1 MRVFGWMFGSPPR
14 VLLLCLTMAVVGV
27 VTWLV
32 GSILSQST
40 RAQFIDQ
47 AELTATVVG
56 FLVTAAAL
64 VGAAYQL
71 AITLEPPRLELRGTR
86 LIPVY
91 LTKGQNSVCTLT
103 LVNRGHAGVS
113 LDRVTL
119 WAHIGNTDGG
129 GTRWT
134 EGAFTVK
141 PLGLPPSGMELDWAL
156 VWGPVSQ
163 PQGRRPQVPV
173 FELSDP
179 VVLSPTAEVAFP
191 LLQIGTVPNLAAG
204 MFGAGEVTAQFHL
217 SVACQRGSLRLSWS
231 SRLEPWSSEGLIA
244 EDDLRGLAQSHE
256 PS

>member
-32 GSILSQST
+32 ASILSHST

-71 AITLEPPRLELRGTR
+71 AITLEPPRLELRGTP

-91 LTKGQNSVCTLT
+91 LTKGVNSVCTLK
-103 LVNRGHAGVS
+103 LVNKGHAGVS

-134 EGAFTVK
+134 EGAFTIT
-141 PLGLPPSGMELDWAL
+141 PLDLPPSGMELDWAL
-156 VWGPVSQ
+156 MWLPVSQ
-163 PQGRRPQVPV
+163 PEGGRPQVPA
-173 FELSDP
+173 FGLSDP
-179 VVLSPTAEVAFP
+179 VVLSPTAEVALP
-191 LLQIGTVPNLAAG
+191 LLQISTVPNLAAG
-204 MFGAGEVTAQFHL
+204 MFRSGEVVAQFHL
-217 SVACQRGSLRLSWS
+217 SVAGQRGSLRLSWS
-231 SRLEPWSSEGLIA
+231 NHLEPWSNEGPVA
-244 EDDLRGLAQSHE
+244 EDDLRGLAQSPE
-256 PS
+256 PN